1 MSFLPRTIGDSIA
14 LRDTIAA
21 GTMAGCV
28 LSLGRAAQCSKKA
41 RSLITSSVDIYFS
54 GKYIL
59 DGLNQWR
66 KMNSSTVKSFTA
78 EIGPVKPVHYVHV
91 QIVQGRISFDA
102 EKQTSAKMSK

>member
-28 LSLGRAAQCSKKA
+28 LSLGWAAQCSKEA
-41 RSLITSSVDIYFS
+41 RSLITSSADIYFS

-59 DGLNQWR
+59 DGLNQ
-66 KMNSSTVKSFTA
+66 
-78 EIGPVKPVHYVHV
+78 
-91 QIVQGRISFDA
+91 
-102 EKQTSAKMSK
+102 